1 MKSNL
6 TNPDNNIIRP
16 YVEIKDG
23 VLTKYLLSDE
33 ENGIVRIP
41 DGVEV
46 IAKNV
51 FGWNGL
57 PEGQALK
64 SETERK
70 QNVREIYIPAS
81 VKKIEGGAF
90 LNTRRVKK
98 IEISPD
104 SQAGV
109 VIDGVLFNKDKTVLI
124 YCMDAHPD
132 KSDIDEKEEHIYYVP
147 EGVRTIDHGAFRC
160 CYLDKVVLPDT
171 IESIKDGAFAYS
183 GVRKINI
190 PHSVTEFGENV
201 FKGCYFK
208 GADAI
213 TVDNNCKVLTV
224 NSLGLFRENGEKLL
238 DFEQD

>member
-1 MKSNL
+1 MKSNS
-6 TNPDNNIIRP
+6 TNLDNNIIRP

-23 VLTKYLLSDE
+23 VLTKYLLSE
-33 ENGIVRIP
+33 QENGIVRIP

-51 FGWNGL
+51 FGWDGV
-57 PEGQALK
+57 PEGQVLK

-104 SQAGV
+104 STAGV

-124 YCMDAHPD
+124 YCMDAYPN
-132 KSDIDEKEEHIYYVP
+132 KSDIDKNQEQIYYVP
-147 EGVRTIDHGAFRC
+147 KGVKTIEISAFRC
-160 CYLDKVVLPDT
+160 CYLDNVVLPDT
-171 IESIKDGAFAYS
+171 VEIIKDSAFAYS

-201 FKGCYFK
+201 FEGCYFK
-208 GADAI
+208 DADAI
-213 TVDNNCKVLTV
+213 TVDNKCKVLTV
-224 NSLGLFRENGEKLL
+224 NALGLFRKNGEKLL
-238 DFEQD
+238 DFE

>member
-1 MKSNL
+1 MQSNL
-6 TNPDNNIIRP
+6 TWLDKKQIRP
-16 YVEIKDG
+16 YILIKDG
-23 VLTKYLLSDE
+23 VLTKYLLSEE
-33 ENGIVRIP
+33 ENGVVRIP

-51 FGWNGL
+51 FGWNDL
-57 PEGQALK
+57 PEGQVLK

-81 VKKIEGGAF
+81 VNKIEGGAF

-104 SQAGV
+104 SPAGV

-132 KSDIDEKEEHIYYVP
+132 KQEHIYYVP
-147 EGVRTIDHGAFRC
+147 KGVRTIDHGAFRC

-208 GADAI
+208 GAEAI